1 MEDDFK
7 VIVKKNFSKWVESLS
22 FREIQTNEP
31 LIRAIEN
38 FERLLLSSIK

>member
-7 VIVKKNFSKWVESLS
+7 VLVKKNFSRWVETLS

-31 LIRAIEN
+31 LLRAIEK